1 VSLLLEPVESRLVA
15 VLESNRG
22 GSGMSADAA
31 ARAIPAGWFRRVQ
44 KGAPLRDGGVPPEHF
59 DRGYQVEW
67 GELGGVTPERNAMDS
82 TRLSEAVARLEVG
95 YVYGPEW
102 DGLIHA
108 VPGEEASPSLSVTI
122 ARMRALSDA
131 ESRIVRALEF
141 PEIVTGS
148 TGGVTIF
155 RVRRIGRTRVEDLG
169 GGRLVATTDLA
180 VSFQWDATQSWV
192 P

>member
-31 ARAIPAGWFRRVQ
+31 ARAIPVGWFRRVQ
-44 KGAPLRDGGVPPEHF
+44 KGAPLRDSAVPPEHF
-59 DRGYQVEW
+59 DRGYQIEW
-67 GELGGVTPERNAMDS
+67 LSIGDDPDPANGLDS
-82 TRLSEAVARLEVG
+82 TSLRRAVFTLEVG

-108 VPGEEASPSLSVTI
+108 APGETASASLSVTI

-131 ESRIVRALEF
+131 ERIYRALSF
-141 PEIVTGS
+141 SEIVTGS
-148 TGGVTIF
+148 DIDPAIVAIWRDGPSA
-155 RVRRIGRTRVEDLG
+155 VEDLG
-169 GGRLVATTDLA
+169 GGRLACVTPYRALLLVSATA
-180 VSFQWDATQSWV
+180 SYA